1 MSAAL
6 KPTSPEELAETLRSS
21 AAASKTINILGR
33 NSKRFMAGPI
43 VPADVTISTTS
54 LNKILHYERDDLTIS
69 VEAGMQFSALQNF
82 LRRERQMIALDPPFS
97 EDATVGGVVA
107 ANVSG
112 PMRRSYGTAR
122 DMVIGMTFATLEGKL
137 IKAGGMVVKNVAG
150 LDMGK
155 LMIGS
160 FGTLAAITSVNFR
173 VHALPE
179 TTQTFLYASNDPDV
193 IMDTHHRVVRE
204 TQLRPTSIDV
214 LSPPASARVD
224 GKGYILA
231 IRAAGS
237 PKVLERYERELS
249 GSQILKG
256 AGESAWWKCMT
267 EFPADFLRRQPGGVI
282 LRLGTP
288 LTEIRS
294 LLKHV
299 SGTVVCRAGS
309 GVSYA
314 YLSSWRPAPP
324 ILSTAAERGW
334 TAHVEHAPDDV
345 RSTQELW
352 IERQRAGSSAAFDM
366 MEKIKRMFDPAKLLN
381 RSRLYGKL

>member
-1 MSAAL
+1 MSAL

-21 AAASKTINILGR
+21 AEASKTINILGR
-33 NSKRFMAGPI
+33 NSKRLMAGPI
-43 VPADVTISTTS
+43 LPADVTISTTS
-54 LNKILHYERDDLTIS
+54 LNKVLHYERDDLTIS

-107 ANVSG
+107 SNVSG

-122 DMVIGMTFATLEGKL
+122 DMVIGMTFAALDGKL
-137 IKAGGMVVKNVAG
+137 IKTGGMVVKNVAG

-155 LMIGS
+155 MMIGS

-179 TTQTFLYASNDPDV
+179 ATQTFLYASSDPDA
-193 IMDTHHRVVRE
+193 IMETHHRVVRE
-204 TQLRPTSIDV
+204 TQLRPTSIDI
-214 LSPPASARVD
+214 LSPPAAARVD
-224 GKGYILA
+224 GKGYVLA

-237 PKVLERYERELS
+237 RKVLERYERELG
-249 GSQILKG
+249 GSQVIR
-256 AGESAWWKCMT
+256 GEDETAWWKLMT
-267 EFPADFLRRQPGGVI
+267 EFPADFLRRQPGGVVI
-282 LRLGTP
+282 RLGTP
-288 LTEIRS
+288 LTEIRT
-294 LLKHV
+294 LLKLV

-309 GVSYA
+309 GVSYV
-314 YLSSWRPAPP
+314 YLTSWRPAPP
-324 ILSTAAERGW
+324 ILATAAERGW
-334 TAHVEHAPDDV
+334 TAVVEHAPDDV
-345 RSTQELW
+345 RSAQELW
-352 IERQRAGSSAAFDM
+352 IEPKTPASSAAFAM